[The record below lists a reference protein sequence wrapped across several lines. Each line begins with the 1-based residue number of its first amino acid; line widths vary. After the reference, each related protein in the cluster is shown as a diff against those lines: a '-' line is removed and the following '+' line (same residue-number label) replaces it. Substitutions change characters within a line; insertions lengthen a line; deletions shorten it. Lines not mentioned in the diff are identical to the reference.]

1 MEPGAAG
8 RAGGGLVLSDEPCPL
23 PGSQGSRGTAQAGQG
38 ASLKSVGGREGIG
51 IVGGAGSKSGGWK
64 T

>member
-1 MEPGAAG
+1 MEPRAAG
-8 RAGGGLVLSDEPCPL
+8 RAGGGLVLSDGPCPA

-38 ASLKSVGGREGIG
+38 ASLKSVGGREDIG
-51 IVGGAGSKSGGWK
+51 IAGGAGGKWGGWK